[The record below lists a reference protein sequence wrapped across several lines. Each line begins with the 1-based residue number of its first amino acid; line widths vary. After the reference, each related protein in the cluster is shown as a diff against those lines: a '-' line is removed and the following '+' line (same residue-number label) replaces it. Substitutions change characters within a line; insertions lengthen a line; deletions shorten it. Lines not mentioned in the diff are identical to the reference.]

1 MNNQQ
6 AIYAIK
12 LLNDSKTYLVATR
25 RQSGDRWTAY
35 DEHRNP
41 ISSFTSGVIDD
52 MLKVDILKKVVTKQG
67 EKRLVICRSGI
78 RKLHGKSAVRKAYIT
93 LNHKSNEVHI

>member
-25 RQSGDRWTAY
+25 RQSGDRWTLY

-78 RKLHGKSAVRKAYIT
+78 RKLHGKSAVRKAYLT
-93 LNHKSNEVHI
+93 LNQKQHESIA

>member
-6 AIYAIK
+6 AIYAMK
-12 LLNDSKTYLVATR
+12 LLNDSKAYMVATR
-25 RQSGDRWTAY
+25 RQSGDRWTVY

-41 ISSFTSGVIDD
+41 ISSFSATVIDD
-52 MLKVDILKKVVTKQG
+52 MVKVDILKKVVTKQG

-93 LNHKSNEVHI
+93 LNQKQHEYNT